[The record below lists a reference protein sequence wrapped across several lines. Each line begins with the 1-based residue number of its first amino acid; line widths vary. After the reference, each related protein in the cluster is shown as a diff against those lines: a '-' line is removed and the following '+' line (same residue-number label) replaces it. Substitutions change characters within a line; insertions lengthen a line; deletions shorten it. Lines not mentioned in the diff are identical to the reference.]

1 MATPALPRDRGE
13 LHRIR
18 HSLPASGEVLVFQVV
33 RRQSRALLVLL
44 AITAIAL
51 AACSSSGGTT
61 APGGNNPAGTNA
73 GGNNPA
79 ITNAPGGGGGGDL
92 SGADA
97 AFANISSYKFNLT
110 IAGGPY
116 SGMLSMLG
124 SAAGTGNAAISVSGT
139 VTVKPEKASDVMI
152 ATMHTISIGGFDYT
166 DLGTGQFIKSASSGT
181 STADSFSPSSMFSS
195 FGSMSD
201 YSKVGS
207 ESKNGVD
214 TDHYQANTSAFA
226 GMGSSLG
233 VAATATWT
241 GDIWIAKSG
250 GYPVSSAI
258 FAKTSDGTV
267 AFQMTFD
274 ITNVND
280 SSLKITAPTNVMA
293 I

>member
-1 MATPALPRDRGE
+1 
-13 LHRIR
+13 
-18 HSLPASGEVLVFQVV
+18 VFQSIQ
-33 RRQSRALLVLL
+33 RQSRALLVLL
-44 AITAIAL
+44 AITAIAT
-51 AACSSSGGTT
+51 AACSSSGSTT
-61 APGGNNPAGTNA
+61 APGGNNPPATNA

-79 ITNAPGGGGGGDL
+79 TDAGGGGGGL
-92 SGADA
+92 EGATG

-124 SAAGTGNAAISVSGT
+124 SATGTGNAAITVSGT
-139 VTVKPEKASDVMI
+139 VTVKPDKASDVMI
-152 ATMHTISIGGFDYT
+152 ATMHTISVGGFDYT
-166 DLGTGQFIKSASSGT
+166 DLGTGSFVKTASSGT
-181 STADSFSPSSMFSS
+181 STADSFSPSSMFTS

-207 ESKNGVD
+207 ENKNGVD
-214 TDHYQANTSAFA
+214 TDHYQAQSSAFT
-226 GMGSSLG
+226 GMSSSLG
-233 VAATATWT
+233 VAANATWT

-258 FAKTSDGTV
+258 FAKTSDNSV

-274 ITNVND
+274 ITNIND
-280 SSLKITAPTNVMA
+280 PSLKVTAPTNIMG

>member
-1 MATPALPRDRGE
+1 
-13 LHRIR
+13 
-18 HSLPASGEVLVFQVV
+18 VFQSI

-44 AITAIAL
+44 AVTAIAL
-51 AACSSSGGTT
+51 SACSSSGSTT
-61 APGGNNPAGTNA
+61 APGGNNPVASNA

-79 ITNAPGGGGGGDL
+79 ITDAPGGGGAGIGDA
-92 SGADA
+92 SS
-97 AFANISSYKFNLT
+97 AFASITSYKFNMT

-124 SAAGTGNAAISVSGT
+124 SAVGTGNAAITISGT

-152 ATMHTISIGGFDYT
+152 ATMHTISVGGFDYT
-166 DLGTGQFIKSASSGT
+166 DLGMGSFVKSPSSGT
-181 STADSFSPSSMFSS
+181 STADAFSPSSMFSS

-214 TDHYQANTSAFA
+214 TDHYQAKSSAFT
-226 GMGSSLG
+226 GLGSAMG

-241 GDIWIAKSG
+241 GDIWVAKSG

-258 FAKTSDGTV
+258 FAKTSDNAV

-274 ITNVND
+274 ITNIND
-280 SSLKITAPTNVMA
+280 SSLKVTAPTNIMG

>member
-1 MATPALPRDRGE
+1 MFL
-13 LHRIR
+13 
-18 HSLPASGEVLVFQVV
+18 SV

-44 AITAIAL
+44 AITAIAT
-51 AACSSSGGTT
+51 AACSSSGSTT
-61 APGGNNPAGTNA
+61 APGGNNPPATNA
-73 GGNNPA
+73 AGA
-79 ITNAPGGGGGGDL
+79 VVTDAAGGGGGAGIGDA
-92 SGADA
+92 SS
-97 AFANISSYKFNLT
+97 AFASITSYKFAMT

-124 SAAGTGNAAISVSGT
+124 SSVGTGNAAITISGT

-152 ATMHTISIGGFDYT
+152 STMHTISVGGFDYT
-166 DLGTGQFIKSASSGT
+166 DLGMGSFVKSPSSGT

-207 ESKNGVD
+207 ENKNGVD
-214 TDHYQANTSAFA
+214 TDHYQAKSSAFT
-226 GMGSSLG
+226 GMSSSLG

-258 FAKTSDGTV
+258 FAKTSDNAV

-274 ITNVND
+274 ITNIND
-280 SSLKITAPTNVMA
+280 SSLKVTAPTNIMG

>member
-1 MATPALPRDRGE
+1 M
-13 LHRIR
+13 
-18 HSLPASGEVLVFQVV
+18 FQSV

-44 AITAIAL
+44 AITAIAT
-51 AACSSSGGTT
+51 AACSGSGSTT
-61 APGGNNPAGTNA
+61 APGGNNPPATNA
-73 GGNNPA
+73 AGA
-79 ITNAPGGGGGGDL
+79 VVTDAAGGGGGGA
-92 SGADA
+92 GIGDA
-97 AFANISSYKFNLT
+97 SSAFASITSYKFAMT

-124 SAAGTGNAAISVSGT
+124 SSVGTGNAAITISGT

-152 ATMHTISIGGFDYT
+152 STMHTISVGGFDYT
-166 DLGTGQFIKSASSGT
+166 DLGMGSFVKSASSGT
-181 STADSFSPSSMFSS
+181 SMADSFSPSSMFSS

-207 ESKNGVD
+207 ENKNGVD
-214 TDHYQANTSAFA
+214 TDHYQAKSSAFA
-226 GMGSSLG
+226 GMGTSLG

-258 FAKTSDGTV
+258 FAKTSDNAV

-274 ITNVND
+274 ITNIND
-280 SSLKITAPTNVMA
+280 SSLKVTAPTNIMG

>member
-1 MATPALPRDRGE
+1 MFL
-13 LHRIR
+13 
-18 HSLPASGEVLVFQVV
+18 SV
-33 RRQSRALLVLL
+33 RRQSRALLILL
-44 AITAIAL
+44 AITAIAT
-51 AACSSSGGTT
+51 AACSSSGSTT
-61 APGGNNPAGTNA
+61 APGGNNPPATNA
-73 GGNNPA
+73 AGA
-79 ITNAPGGGGGGDL
+79 VVTDAAGGGGGAGIGDA
-92 SGADA
+92 SS
-97 AFANISSYKFNLT
+97 AFASITSYKFAMT

-124 SAAGTGNAAISVSGT
+124 SSVGTGNAAITISGT

-152 ATMHTISIGGFDYT
+152 STMHTISVGGFDYT
-166 DLGTGQFIKSASSGT
+166 DLGMGSFVKSPSSGT

-207 ESKNGVD
+207 ENKNGVD
-214 TDHYQANTSAFA
+214 TDHYQAKSSAFT
-226 GMGSSLG
+226 GMSSSLG

-258 FAKTSDGTV
+258 FAKTSDNAV

-274 ITNVND
+274 ITNIND
-280 SSLKITAPTNVMA
+280 SSLKVTAPTNIMG

>member
-1 MATPALPRDRGE
+1 MFL
-13 LHRIR
+13 
-18 HSLPASGEVLVFQVV
+18 SV

-44 AITAIAL
+44 AITAIAT
-51 AACSSSGGTT
+51 AACSSSGSTT
-61 APGGNNPAGTNA
+61 APGGNNPPATNA
-73 GGNNPA
+73 AGA
-79 ITNAPGGGGGGDL
+79 VVTDAAGGGGGAGIGDA
-92 SGADA
+92 SS
-97 AFANISSYKFNLT
+97 AFASITSYKFAMT

-124 SAAGTGNAAISVSGT
+124 SSVGTGNAAITISGT

-152 ATMHTISIGGFDYT
+152 STMHTISVGGFDYT
-166 DLGTGQFIKSASSGT
+166 DLGMGSFVKSPSSGT

-195 FGSMSD
+195 FGSMSV

-207 ESKNGVD
+207 ENKNGVD
-214 TDHYQANTSAFA
+214 TDHYQAKSSAFT
-226 GMGSSLG
+226 GMGTSLG

-258 FAKTSDGTV
+258 FAKTSDNAV

-274 ITNVND
+274 ITNIND
-280 SSLKITAPTNVMA
+280 SSLKVTAPTNIMG

>member
-1 MATPALPRDRGE
+1 MF
-13 LHRIR
+13 
-18 HSLPASGEVLVFQVV
+18 HSV

-44 AITAIAL
+44 AISAIAT
-51 AACSSSGGTT
+51 AACSGSGSTT
-61 APGGNNPAGTNA
+61 APGGNNPPATNA

-79 ITNAPGGGGGGDL
+79 ITDAPGGGGGAGLGDA
-92 SGADA
+92 SS
-97 AFANISSYKFNLT
+97 AFASITSYKFAMT

-124 SAAGTGNAAISVSGT
+124 SSVGTGNSAITISGT

-152 ATMHTISIGGFDYT
+152 STMHTISVGGFDYT
-166 DLGTGQFIKSASSGT
+166 DLGMGSFVKSASSGT
-181 STADSFSPSSMFSS
+181 SMADSFSPSSMFSS

-207 ESKNGVD
+207 ENKNGVD
-214 TDHYQANTSAFA
+214 TDHYQAKSSAFT
-226 GMGSSLG
+226 GMGTSLG

-241 GDIWIAKSG
+241 GDIWIAKGG

-258 FAKTSDGTV
+258 FAKTSDNAV

-274 ITNVND
+274 ITNIND
-280 SSLKITAPTNVMA
+280 SSLKVTAPTNIMG